1 MAGKPSKASKART
14 CLPDDVGQ
22 KRGGVDE
29 RGMGNLGALRCYLAT
44 PWHEMQNLRFYPN
57 PTKPESVFPRDGPGG
72 LSAPFSVRHV
82 TAEGPARHGSGSPLK
97 PRMGVCSSLLLVFV
111 KEENW
116 KQKYVCV

>member
-44 PWHEMQNLRFYPN
+44 PWHEMQNLRFYSN

-72 LSAPFSVRHV
+72 LYAPYSVRRV
-82 TAEGPARHGSGSPLK
+82 TAEGLAAQHDMAPAR
-97 PRMGVCSSLLLVFV
+97 R
-111 KEENW
+111 
-116 KQKYVCV
+116 